1 MKNGK
6 WIDHIY
12 PPTSPEEVTKF
23 VKLWE
28 VVNGITFNDTI
39 EDDVR
44 WRWTA
49 DGEYTAKSAYQ
60 IQFVGTFSKIRI
72 TPIWKARVESKCR
85 FFAWTL
91 MHKKILMASNLLKR
105 GWTDETD
112 CKFCGVAL
120 ETPIHLC
127 KDCPFTKQVWGIIK
141 QWFNLAATD
150 SVSDAGSL
158 HGYWWKCRRRFGKNE
173 RRNIDGIFIYF
184 WWNIWKERNRRCF
197 QQKLLNPTQVATLCK
212 DDIMQHRMAMA
223 PTADDH

>member
-1 MKNGK
+1 
-6 WIDHIY
+6 
-12 PPTSPEEVTKF
+12 
-23 VKLWE
+23 
-28 VVNGITFNDTI
+28 
-39 EDDVR
+39 
-44 WRWTA
+44 
-49 DGEYTAKSAYQ
+49 
-60 IQFVGTFSKIRI
+60 
-72 TPIWKARVESKCR
+72 
-85 FFAWTL
+85 

-158 HGYWWKCRRRFGKNE
+158 HGYWWKCSRRFGKNE
-173 RRNIDGIFIYF
+173 RRNIDGIFIYL